1 MPFGTRYT
9 RVDPVHGAP
18 EEIEIT
24 PRPMEFSNEIQSTR
38 PPNTPVSPYNDHSSK
53 AFNTSYMKQH
63 NNTSSVS
70 SSSLPTYEPYG
81 NQYGTDMPHK
91 RPAARQRTGSSF
103 LNSISYAWTAT
114 TDGVSHFRIP
124 KIAAPWEHETPI
136 SEKGG
141 SALGSGSGSHE
152 PSKTVREFDH
162 RRQRRRLFVNSS
174 FRLMNTAFLCC
185 ALAAVLYGFSTIR
198 TGMTQP
204 QKKGFNALI
213 TGLSII
219 LGLNLSS
226 SLKGYAQM
234 MRWRFLAAGYR
245 NLQDFELVMQC
256 ESQQAVLRLLW
267 AGRSP
272 GKFHVNKTQALAFF
286 WLLIN
291 VALQVTTALLGLTY
305 SIDISDNWVST
316 RNGNITIARLDEI
329 ASFYAGDTSING
341 QGAQANTYG
350 LIGQDYPPFT
360 EVFGDYTGGQQ
371 EILSNEA
378 GDLYWYTFID
388 QDEDGKETVISYRQ
402 VSTKAICKERRVL
415 SGGYAGFD
423 DYENGNDFVTIE
435 FDDGSNSTFLVDP
448 QTIGGTTWMVNPD
461 YNAESGSVCGPRCA
475 TIWALQVADNIT
487 DSVPNPR
494 FWECNNTVSKVTNV
508 DYYTIGGNQ
517 KKFELPDLQAWILG
531 GALAWSGS
539 SVGDASDEN
548 APLFQYVMYPP
559 GTLWSPLGSA
569 TPFDLAAS
577 VMQFTSGA
585 IAAMDFNNPDR
596 VTVEH
601 QDKPIPAQI
610 VNINWMYACVVLG
623 VIPLTQAIVLFL
635 VIGFANKAVI
645 KDASF
650 LATARLLRP
659 IVDKLGNRGCLLT
672 GDEIAEELGNP
683 KVMYGPRMPR
693 GTQRGQEAEVLK
705 HIDVICEDEEIERWH
720 GRMPAGRYD
729 GTWEESDVRDGEM
742 ELLIQDEK
750 TEKVVGRRKPLI
762 KRRMSL

>member
-9 RVDPVHGAP
+9 RVEPVHGAP
-18 EEIEIT
+18 EEIET
-24 PRPMEFSNEIQSTR
+24 TSRPMEFSNYIDSTR
-38 PPNTPVSPYNDHSSK
+38 ALNPPVSSYNNHFSK
-53 AFNTSYMKQH
+53 AVNSSYMERP
-63 NNTSSVS
+63 NNTSSNS
-70 SSSLPTYEPYG
+70 SSDLPTYEPYG
-81 NQYGTDMPHK
+81 NQYSTDMPPK

-114 TDGVSHFRIP
+114 TDSVSHFRIP

-141 SALGSGSGSHE
+141 FGSGSGSHE

-198 TGMTQP
+198 TGMTQA

-256 ESQQAVLRLLW
+256 ESQQAVVRLLW
-267 AGRSP
+267 AGRTR
-272 GKFHVNKTQALAFF
+272 GKFHVNKTQALAFL

-291 VALQVTTALLGLTY
+291 VALQVVTALLGLTY

-316 RNGNITIARLDEI
+316 KPGNITIAKLNEI
-329 ASFYAGDTSING
+329 TSAYGTDVSTSG

-350 LIGQDYPPFT
+350 MSGQDYPAYNA
-360 EVFGDYTGGQQ
+360 VFGDYSGSQQ
-371 EILSNEA
+371 EIYYNNA
-378 GDLYWYTFID
+378 GDLYWYSFVD
-388 QDEDGKETVISYRQ
+388 QAENSTETVLSSRQISTNATCRDYP
-402 VSTKAICKERRVL
+402 VL

-423 DYENGNDFVTIE
+423 DWVNGNTMVTIKL
-435 FDDGSNSTFLVDP
+435 DDGTNSTFQVDP

-461 YNAESGSVCGPRCA
+461 PDDKNGSVCGPRCA
-475 TIWALQVADNIT
+475 IIWALQVADNT
-487 DSVPNPR
+487 TGSVPHPR
-494 FWECNNTVSKVTNV
+494 FWKCKNTVSEVTNV
-508 DYYTIGGNQ
+508 DDYAIGGNQ
-517 KKFELPDLQAWILG
+517 KQFKMPDLQAWIFA
-531 GALAWSGS
+531 GALAYSGS
-539 SVGDASDEN
+539 SVGDAAHPDD
-548 APLFQYVMYPP
+548 PMMQYVMYPP
-559 GTLWSPLGSA
+559 YTLWSPLGDVTA
-569 TPFDLAAS
+569 FDMAAS
-577 VMQFTSGA
+577 VMQFTAGA
-585 IAAMDFNNPDR
+585 IAALDFNNVDR
-596 VTVEH
+596 ITVEH
-601 QDKPIPAQI
+601 QDEPIPAQI
-610 VNINWMYACVVLG
+610 VNVEWMWACVVLG

-683 KVMYGPRMPR
+683 KVVYGPRMPR

-705 HIDVICEDEEIERWH
+705 HIDVISEEEDIERWH

-729 GTWEESDVRDGEM
+729 GTWDENDVHDGEM

-750 TEKVVGRRKPLI
+750 TEKVVERRRRPLI
-762 KRRMSL
+762 KRRLSL